1 MNRTNL
7 TNLSLLV
14 AFVCVLALVGSDTVK
29 KAEANTP
36 IKFEK
41 VGKTSSTTTIYRF
54 ETAHERCYVVDAAF
68 GAIVSV
74 AISCK

>member
-14 AFVCVLALVGSDTVK
+14 AFVCVLALVGSDMVK
-29 KAEANTP
+29 KTEANTP
-36 IKFEK
+36 INIEK
-41 VGKTSSTTTIYRF
+41 VGKISSSTTIYRF
-54 ETAHERCYVVDAAF
+54 ETAHERCYVVDAYY

-74 AISCK
+74 AITCK